1 MVKSSKL
8 FFLILLFT
16 LGACSSRMKD
26 EAKLYRSHFST
37 GDFKNAEEIL
47 NKSDLKKDAKSQ
59 LLWLLERGSLSLSLG
74 DESRAIQEFQNALE
88 LIDQLYTKKISAKAA
103 SLIINDSSDVFYGA
117 SYERSFAHYFLA
129 KSYYARYLKLK
140 NKADLQSARATILA
154 WDSYFAE
161 LQRSLTNKTIYQTD
175 LMLKVFG
182 GEVHEISEI
191 RNDKQISLQLY
202 KDALNILNTMG
213 GAFNVFNNQ
222 STEFIKSYESGA
234 SEKAYVKTAAYKDLH
249 DFLVFKILSLTKEIR
264 AAEFKDL
271 SQSLKPSPEVLNKLN
286 QPKSNIVILL
296 EEGLIPQKIGKPFN
310 FGLKG
315 AVDAVENP
323 GAKAFI
329 ATVGA
334 EVITAFAMNTLGMRP
349 QNFQTTGSFIFAH
362 DVTRL
367 AVQEASISFE
377 LPMIEETPV
386 PQDLNLVVMNK
397 EGKVLHTEPMAI
409 VSENGALARI
419 VLEEDVVSRYVKTGT
434 RVAIKHLVAIVA
446 SMQIYQKLRPQGEF
460 LAKSVAMATYIASSK
475 GIAAFEKADTRYW
488 MTLPELLRISEFAL
502 PPGEYMVGVSKRLNG
517 GEAQAIKNL
526 GSIKVEESGKSIHHL
541 KFINL

>member
-1 MVKSSKL
+1 
-8 FFLILLFT
+8 
-16 LGACSSRMKD
+16 
-26 EAKLYRSHFST
+26 
-37 GDFKNAEEIL
+37 
-47 NKSDLKKDAKSQ
+47 
-59 LLWLLERGSLSLSLG
+59 
-74 DESRAIQEFQNALE
+74 
-88 LIDQLYTKKISAKAA
+88 
-103 SLIINDSSDVFYGA
+103 
-117 SYERSFAHYFLA
+117 LA

-161 LQRSLTNKTIYQTD
+161 LQRSLNNKTIYQTD

-182 GEVHEISEI
+182 GEVHEVSEI

-202 KDALNILNTMG
+202 KDALNILDTMG
-213 GAFNVFNNQ
+213 GAFSVFNTQ

-234 SEKAYVKTAAYKDLH
+234 SEKAYVKTTAHKDLH

-264 AAEFKDL
+264 TAEFKDL
-271 SQSLKPSPEVLNKLN
+271 SQRLKPSPEILNKLN
-286 QPKSNIVILL
+286 QQKSNVVILL
-296 EEGLIPQKIGKPFN
+296 EEGLIPQKVGKPFN
-310 FGLKG
+310 FGIKG

-386 PQDLNLVVMNK
+386 PQDLNLLVMNK

-419 VLEEDVVSRYVKTGT
+419 VLEEDVVGRYVKTGT

-446 SMQIYQKLRPQGEF
+446 AMQIYQKLRAQGEF
-460 LAKSVAMATYIASSK
+460 LAKSVAMASYIASSK

-488 MTLPELLRISEFAL
+488 MTLPQLLRISEFSL
-502 PPGEYMVGVSKRLNG
+502 PPGEYQVGVSKRLDA
-517 GEAQAIKNL
+517 GEAQAIKTL
-526 GSIKVEESGKSIHHL
+526 GLIKVEESGKAIHHL